1 MNKNKLISL
10 CHKIA
15 DENNANFNVV
25 LIQYFMESILRRIS
39 KSNERDNFVFKG
51 GFLLSNI
58 MGLDKRATMD
68 IDLELIKT
76 QKISASKILEKFKSI
91 LNADDID
98 GIRYHILKYT
108 DIRKEHKYSGI
119 NISVLCQIENIKQVI
134 SIDIA
139 SGDVITPK
147 EIVYEFK
154 SIFSNQDFSILAYNI
169 ETMLSEKLE
178 TIFSFGHLNTRFKDF
193 YDVYVIYTFKKKDID
208 INRLKDA
215 CYNTFKN
222 RNSEFNIQQLLGLIT
237 NIAFNPLMNER
248 WKKYISQT
256 ANQQEIDFKAITN
269 SIIELLELIKAN
281 ELTNND

>member
-39 KSNERDNFVFKG
+39 KSDERDNFVFKG

-68 IDLELIKT
+68 IDLEMIKV
-76 QKISASKILEKFKSI
+76 QKISATKLLEKFNNI
-91 LNADDID
+91 LKAEDTD
-98 GIRYHILKYT
+98 GINYQIIKYT

-119 NISVLCQIENIKQVI
+119 SISVLCQLDNIKQVI

-147 EIVYEFK
+147 EIVYEYK

-169 ETMLSEKLE
+169 ETMLAEKLE

-193 YDVYVIYTFKKKDID
+193 YDVYVIYSFKKMDID
-208 INRLKDA
+208 INRLQNA

-222 RNSEFNIQQLLGLIT
+222 RNSEFNIQQLLELIT
-237 NIAFNPLMNER
+237 NIALNPLMNER
-248 WKKYISQT
+248 WNKYISQLN
-256 ANQQEIDFKAITN
+256 NQQEMDFKTVTA
-269 SIIELLELIKAN
+269 SIMKLLELIKASN
-281 ELTNND
+281 

>member
-1 MNKNKLISL
+1 MT
-10 CHKIA
+10 
-15 DENNANFNVV
+15 F
-25 LIQYFMESILRRIS
+25 ES
-39 KSNERDNFVFKG
+39 
-51 GFLLSNI
+51 
-58 MGLDKRATMD
+58 
-68 IDLELIKT
+68 
-76 QKISASKILEKFKSI
+76 
-91 LNADDID
+91 
-98 GIRYHILKYT
+98 
-108 DIRKEHKYSGI
+108 EHKYSGI

-147 EIVYEFK
+147 EIVYEYK

-222 RNSEFNIQQLLGLIT
+222 RNSEFNIQQLLELIT

-248 WKKYISQT
+248 WKKYISQI

-269 SIIELLELIKAN
+269 SIIELLW
-281 ELTNND
+281 TN